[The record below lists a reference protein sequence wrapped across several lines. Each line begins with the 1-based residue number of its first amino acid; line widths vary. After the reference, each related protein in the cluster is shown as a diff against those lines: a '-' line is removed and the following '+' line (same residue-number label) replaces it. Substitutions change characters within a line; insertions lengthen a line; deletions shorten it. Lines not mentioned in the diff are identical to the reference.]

1 METIIIEYNPK
12 NELAQSV
19 IGLIKK
25 ISSIKI
31 ISDSSNEI
39 TNKKT
44 LEAINDVENGKV
56 YHAKNTED
64 LFKQIL
70 SD

>member
-1 METIIIEYNPK
+1 METITFEYNPN